1 MIIKMKLYHNSILF
15 SISFLLFQLFAF
27 SQKQEI
33 VQLKGMVIN
42 SKFEPIPFAHIIV
55 KNRNHGTI
63 SDESGKFDFFLEKGD
78 IIQFSCIGFKNSIYT
93 IPINSK
99 FKIYH
104 LLAVLQLD
112 TLNLHEVKVFA
123 WKNYKEFEQEFVKI
137 KLPDDD
143 IVRAEKN
150 FELLQLQMVVNEDEI
165 PSAPGAA
172 YNLSM
177 QQNYSQLYWK
187 GQTQPMQIFNVF
199 AWQQFFDYL
208 KKGKFKRN
216 KKPKN

>member
-1 MIIKMKLYHNSILF
+1 MRLSKIFILI
-15 SISFLLFQLFAF
+15 SISIFLFHISLF
-27 SQKQEI
+27 SQKKEI

-42 SKFEPIPFAHIIV
+42 SKFEPIPFAHIIL
-55 KNRNHGTI
+55 KNRHFGTI
-63 SDESGKFDFFLEKGD
+63 SDESGKFDFFTEKGD
-78 IIQFSCIGFKNSIYT
+78 IIQFSCVGYKNSVYT
-93 IPINSK
+93 IPIKSN

-104 LLAVLQLD
+104 LLAVLQTD
-112 TLNLHEVKVFA
+112 TLSLQEVKIIA
-123 WKNYKEFEQEFVKI
+123 WKNYKEFVQEFVNI

-150 FELLQLQMVVNEDEI
+150 FELLELQMIVNEDEI
-165 PSAPGAA
+165 PAAPGAA

-216 KKPKN
+216 KKEKKE